1 MPMNIDL
8 WKVSDNNIVVL
19 NKSKL
24 ESEDR
29 LETWIENDPSILG
42 IDLLIIGRQVVTE
55 YGGKIDLLGISSEG
69 DLIIIELKRDKTP
82 REIIAQVLDY
92 ASWVKSLTYS
102 DIDGIARKYKD
113 KSLPVMFN
121 SYYESSLPEN
131 VNNNHSML
139 IVASEMDD
147 SSERIIKYLTEEYKV
162 SVNAI
167 FFNFFRDGTSEYLGR
182 AWLLDQEEIQDKS
195 DSRKQRPWSGYW
207 FVNVGEGEKSIH
219 RNWDDNIK
227 YGYIGAG
234 QGVKYSR
241 PLKHLQVG
249 DHVFAYMKGLGYV
262 GYGEVTKDAVM
273 IKNFIDVKS
282 GKGLLDLPLKALN
295 PKENMNE
302 PDLSEYAV
310 GIKWLKTFSREEA
323 KNYKGIFANQN
334 IVCKLRDQQTV
345 DFLKREFVIP

>member
-1 MPMNIDL
+1 MNMDL
-8 WKVSDNNIVVL
+8 WKVSDNNIVIL

-29 LETWIENDPSILG
+29 LETWIDNDPSILG

-55 YGGKIDLLGISSEG
+55 YGGKIDLLGISSEA

-113 KSLPVMFN
+113 KSLPVMFD

-139 IVASEMDD
+139 IVASELDD

-167 FFNFFRDGTSEYLGR
+167 FFNFFRDGASEYLGR

-195 DSRKQRPWSGYW
+195 DSRKQKPWSGYW

-241 PLKHLQVG
+241 ALKHLQIG

-262 GYGEVTKDAVM
+262 GYGEVTKEPVM
-273 IKNFIDVKS
+273 IKDFIDVKS
-282 GKGLLDLPLKALN
+282 GKGLLELPLKAIN
-295 PKENMNE
+295 PKENMND

-310 GIKWLKTFSREEA
+310 GIKWLKTFFREEA